1 MNPAVKRYR
10 FIPFFSFCVSDIFN
24 NNDCMYF
31 GQLTAELHDALVE
44 DPKPYRKD
52 VKTLLANL
60 LAWTQALRME
70 EVVIDKPSHSQRV
83 RLVFLIPPVPAVRFR

>member
-1 MNPAVKRYR
+1 
-10 FIPFFSFCVSDIFN
+10 
-24 NNDCMYF
+24 MYF

-60 LAWTQALRME
+60 LAWAQGLRME
-70 EVVIDKPSHSQRV
+70 EVVIDKPFAAGEV
-83 RLVFLIPPVPAVRFR
+83 GVVFSIIKLFCKIQYVILYVVVPTVNFKG

>member
-1 MNPAVKRYR
+1 
-10 FIPFFSFCVSDIFN
+10 
-24 NNDCMYF
+24 MYF

-60 LAWTQALRME
+60 LAWAQTLRME
-70 EVVIDKPSHSQRV
+70 EVVIDKPSHSQRA
-83 RLVFLIPPVPAVRFR
+83 RLA

>member
-1 MNPAVKRYR
+1 
-10 FIPFFSFCVSDIFN
+10 
-24 NNDCMYF
+24 MYF

-52 VKTLLANL
+52 VKTLLAW
-60 LAWTQALRME
+60 AQALQME

-83 RLVFLIPPVPAVRFR
+83 RLVFLIPPVPAARFR